1 MDEKVIH
8 KFVGSAMK
16 VLGSELGCGIT
27 VGQPSVQ
34 GDYYVTK
41 GVTALLGVT
50 GQLRGM
56 VIFGISL
63 EIALG
68 LVSKMMGEEY
78 AEMDEVAQS
87 GIAELGNVVVGSSV
101 TALADM
107 GIECGI
113 TPPAVVIGKDTVI
126 CTPNIRRIVVPL
138 KTSIG
143 EIEMQLAL
151 RDNGSH

>member
-1 MDEKVIH
+1 VEEKVIH
-8 KFVGSAMK
+8 KFVGSAVK
-16 VLGSELGCGIT
+16 VLGSELGCSVA

-34 GDYYVTK
+34 GDYYVTR

-56 VIFGISL
+56 VIFGMTL

-78 AEMDEVAQS
+78 GEMDEVAQS
-87 GIAELGNVVVGSSV
+87 GIAELGNVVVGSAV
-101 TALADM
+101 TALAEM
-107 GIECGI
+107 GLQCGI

-138 KTSIG
+138 KTAAG

-151 RDNGSH
+151 RDNVGH